1 MNENGRRKNSIYRGH
16 RKVLFEHVFNDGKDL
31 NTVCWCAKGKKT
43 SKEGEVE
50 YRRGELSDGARA

>member
-1 MNENGRRKNSIYRGH
+1 M
-16 RKVLFEHVFNDGKDL
+16 FEHVFNDGKDL

>member
-1 MNENGRRKNSIYRGH
+1 M
-16 RKVLFEHVFNDGKDL
+16 FEHVFNDGKDL
-31 NTVCWCAKGKKT
+31 NTVCLCAKGTKA